1 MSEKFCPQCGAPI
14 EEGATA
20 CRYCRTPVNG
30 GADTSSVVQSYSQG
44 TVYEDQGASGKD
56 DVQANKVYAILSYFG
71 LLVLIS
77 IFAAPHS
84 RFARFHANQGL
95 TLLIASIVL
104 SVIDMAI
111 GFFPI
116 GLMIDVIRIVVWI
129 LAIMGIIAAAKG
141 EEKELPIIGGIRLL
155 K

>member
-14 EEGATA
+14 EDGATA

-30 GADTSSVVQSYSQG
+30 ANTSSVTQSYSQG
-44 TVYEDQGASGKD
+44 TVYEDRRNYEQD
-56 DVQANKVYAILSYFG
+56 DVQSNKIMAILSYFG
-71 LLVLIS
+71 LLVLIP

-95 TLLIASIVL
+95 VLLIASFAL
-104 SVIDMAI
+104 SILDSVI
-111 GFFPI
+111 GFFPF
-116 GLMIDVIRIVVWI
+116 GLIFNIVRLVILV
-129 LAIMGIIAAAKG
+129 LAIMGIVGAAKG
-141 EEKELPIIGGIRLL
+141 EEKELPIIGGIHLL

>member
-30 GADTSSVVQSYSQG
+30 ADTSSVSQSYSQG
-44 TVYEDQGASGKD
+44 TVYEDRGMSGQD
-56 DVQANKVYAILSYFG
+56 DVQSHKLHAILAYFG
-71 LLVLIS
+71 VLVLIP
-77 IFAAPHS
+77 IFAAPDS

-95 TLLIASIVL
+95 TLLIMSIVL
-104 SVIDMAI
+104 SIIDGII
-111 GFFPI
+111 GFFLI
-116 GLMIDVIRIVVWI
+116 GFIVDILRIVIVI
-129 LAIMGIIAAAKG
+129 LAIMGIVAAAKG
-141 EEKELPIIGGIRLL
+141 EEKELPIIGEIRLL